1 MEFETITVET
11 EGALGYLTLDRPDR
25 LNAIGAAMLSDLVE
39 AARWFDAHLEVRVVI
54 VRGAGRCFSAGA
66 DLRDP
71 PTVAGGDDDWQ
82 VRRETGQRGLRAI
95 NAIEQM
101 RAVTIAQ
108 VHGYAIGGG
117 LLVMT
122 ACDMRVAAED
132 AVFIIPEVE
141 LGIPLA
147 WGGIPRLV
155 REIGPALTKELVIT
169 CRRFSP
175 AEAKAAGM
183 LNRVVPADQVALEA
197 KSLAKQILT
206 TPAGPVVATK
216 DSVHAVINAMAPALT
231 ASLDGDS
238 LLGALNDPAG
248 SEANDSAVKIAWF
261 YNDARGKPEKRKFIA

>member
-1 MEFETITVET
+1 MIAEDNTVEFETITIET
-11 EGALGYLTLDRPDR
+11 EGALGYLTLNRPDR
-25 LNAIGAAMLSDLVE
+25 LNAIGATMLADLVE

-54 VRGAGRCFSAGA
+54 VRGEGRCFSAGA
-66 DLRDP
+66 DLLDP
-71 PTVAGGDDDWQ
+71 PSVAGADDDWQ

-117 LLVMT
+117 LLLMT
-122 ACDMRVAAED
+122 ACDIRVADDD

-183 LNRVVPADQVALEA
+183 LNRVVPADQVASEA
-197 KSLAKQILT
+197 GSLAKQILT
-206 TPAGPVVATK
+206 MPAGPVVATK
-216 DSVHAVINAMAPALT
+216 DSVNAVVNAMAPALT
-231 ASLDGDS
+231 ASSDGDS

-248 SEANDSAVKIAWF
+248 VEARERYMAKTFAKKADK
-261 YNDARGKPEKRKFIA
+261 

>member
-1 MEFETITVET
+1 MEFETLTVET
-11 EGALGYLTLDRPDR
+11 EDALGYLTLNRPDR
-25 LNAIGAAMLSDLVE
+25 LNALGATMLADLVE
-39 AARWFDAHLEVRVVI
+39 SARWFDSHLEVRVVI
-54 VRGAGRCFSAGA
+54 VQGAGRCFSAGA
-66 DLRDP
+66 DLRDLP
-71 PTVAGGDDDWQ
+71 AVSGGGDDWQ
-82 VRRETGQRGLRAI
+82 IRRETGQRGLRAI

-117 LLVMT
+117 LLLMT
-122 ACDMRVAAED
+122 ACDMRVAAEN

-183 LNRVVPADQVALEA
+183 LNRVVPADQVASEA
-197 KSLAKQILT
+197 ESLARHILT
-206 TPAGPVVATK
+206 MPGGPVVATK
-216 DSVHAVINAMAPALT
+216 DSVNAVVNAMAPALT
-231 ASLDGDS
+231 ASSDGDT
-238 LLGALNDPAG
+238 LLAALSDPAG
-248 SEANDSAVKIAWF
+248 IETRERYMAKTLGKKANK
-261 YNDARGKPEKRKFIA
+261 